1 MATFSAQVV
10 DLVGAFSDETALD
23 SFITEGANEVINA
36 MPRSVMERVAKET
49 AVVDGTTPSEGHK
62 ILHVLRNDGTIDQ
75 PCRLVLARDRGRIQD
90 SSDMH
95 FATTSDPA
103 YYIQD
108 GKINIFP
115 NGNGLMVSMPTYSQV
130 GSGGNR
136 IDASSAESITYFPDE
151 YEYLVILYA
160 AIKAL
165 QQNMASKSSSLPG
178 DIALPAIPTL
188 SGITTVSYT
197 DATNEDALVD
207 LITVP
212 AKIDVSA
219 NAPNFTK
226 PSVSTSIGQATTA
239 LQNEDIELMG
249 SAVQKIQSE
258 LATVN
263 AHFANEQA
271 EFNKESSIYQMEFQE
286 EVTRVNQELQAEI
299 EKFRARLSVSQS
311 NKQQDQALNIQNAI
325 KQMEAIISDNS
336 NKLQKF
342 GADLQRY
349 QELVSAEVQNFNLK
363 LQKQITDYQWFV
375 SQRQQLQT
383 DYDKGIQ
390 IMRGA

>member
-75 PCRLVLARDRGRIQD
+75 PCRLVLAKDRGRIQD